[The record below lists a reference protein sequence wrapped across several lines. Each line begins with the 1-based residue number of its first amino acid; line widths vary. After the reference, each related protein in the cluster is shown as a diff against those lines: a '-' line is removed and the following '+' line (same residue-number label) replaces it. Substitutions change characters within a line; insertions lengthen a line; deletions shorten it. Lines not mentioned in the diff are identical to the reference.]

1 MSFTNLSYHIV
12 FSTRERRALMK
23 PDVLGRICRY
33 VGGIIRN
40 HEGAALAVNGTADH
54 LHIATIAAAKTAI
67 SDFVRTIKSNS
78 SRWVH
83 DTFPRLR
90 DFHWQDGYSAF
101 TVSRSVQDTVV
112 AYVMNQQKH
121 HEQMTFQEELISLL
135 EKHGIEYDEKYLL
148 A

>member
-12 FSTRERRALMK
+12 FSTKERRPLMK
-23 PDVLGRICRY
+23 PDVLARICQY

-40 HEGAALAVNGTADH
+40 HDGAALAVNGTADH
-54 LHIATIAAAKTAI
+54 LHIATIAAPKIAI

-83 DTFPRLR
+83 ETFPSLT
-90 DFHWQDGYSAF
+90 DFRWQDGYSAF
-101 TVSRSVQDTVV
+101 TVSRSVQDAVI

-121 HEQMTFQEELISLL
+121 HEKVTFQEELISLL
-135 EKHGIEYDEKYLL
+135 EKHGIEYDEKYL
-148 A
+148 